1 MGKASRRK
9 KVTNPANRPAYRA
22 PIPFVDRPY
31 EGLSAEK
38 DLVAMREI
46 IPAATLTARTND
58 KYGNEDVIIA
68 TLAPEGYPALVRKDG
83 AIVIGLQTRS
93 NSGDLSHDA
102 GAAIIAAM
110 QYKEDG
116 GQGVVDLDVR
126 EPAPRLQDVLDLDSF
141 NEKYGNAE
149 VIIATLAPEGYP
161 ALVRTDGAIVI
172 GLQTRSNSGDLS
184 HDAGAAIV
192 AALQYKEDGGQ
203 GVVDLDVREPA
214 PRLQEVLDLD
224 SFGTMELHSDFSF
237 WFNPNE
243 ELDAET
249 KHALEHSAEEF
260 IETVAVPG
268 VSGMFWASMNS
279 NFVRYVTD
287 IDESKLFTA
296 LARLHAA
303 GKANLGEGT
312 RFWRFPRCGHCHPC
326 FRGCA

>member
-9 KVTNPANRPAYRA
+9 KVTNPANRPAFRA

-46 IPAATLTARTND
+46 IPAATLTTRTND

-141 NEKYGNAE
+141 
-149 VIIATLAPEGYP
+149 
-161 ALVRTDGAIVI
+161 
-172 GLQTRSNSGDLS
+172 
-184 HDAGAAIV
+184 
-192 AALQYKEDGGQ
+192 
-203 GVVDLDVREPA
+203 
-214 PRLQEVLDLD
+214 
-224 SFGTMELHSDFSF
+224 GTMELHSDFSY
-237 WFNPNE
+237 WFDPNE
-243 ELDAET
+243 ELDADT
-249 KHALEHSAEEF
+249 KHALEHSAEEI
-260 IETVAVPG
+260 IETVAIPG
-268 VSGMFWASMNS
+268 VEGMFWAAMNS

-312 RFWRFPRCGHCHPC
+312 RFVGA
-326 FRGCA
+326 FRAAGIAIPVFEVAPEHTAADLAVAAAELVKGVEAALADDAPLTHDERRARQGLVSRQVTIR